1 VRPDDTNHAPESV
14 LHRQGKA
21 LVTRWAAT
29 HPAVA
34 DVAEE
39 VPLGGGERIAD
50 VLLTSHSGNR
60 LGVPVVWLF
69 GAIGALSPLTAA
81 LRQVHK
87 RVLERQQPL
96 LWINPVEEV
105 IGWARDQRGRGLLG
119 PSGGHAM
126 RVEFATLDDL
136 VLRATGLLPT
146 GWVADRETERA
157 SWRDRGA
164 AARTR
169 QGARTMALRHGTDR
183 PLSPGQV
190 PCATCGLALDPILIK
205 RGTHFGCEPH

>member
-1 VRPDDTNHAPESV
+1 M
-14 LHRQGKA
+14 HRQGKA

-50 VLLTSHSGNR
+50 VLLTSHSGNRLAIEVQFAGLAVTDWEERTASYDR

-169 QGARTMALRHGTDR
+169 
-183 PLSPGQV
+183 
-190 PCATCGLALDPILIK
+190 
-205 RGTHFGCEPH
+205 